1 MILLQ
6 GQNLARHFGST
17 VLFENIQITIQDQER
32 IALVGR
38 NGAGKSTLLKIL
50 AGFEPTDEGKI
61 AKKKDLHIG
70 YLDQYSTVDSDNT
83 IWEEMLSVFEPII
96 KLTKEAEE
104 AAHAL
109 TDETLMQDTLAFE
122 AALKRYDSLQQ
133 EIQEKN
139 AYGYESEIRSVLHG
153 FRFYEEDHQ
162 RPVSQLS
169 GGQKTR
175 LALAK
180 ILLEKN
186 DLLILD
192 EPTNHL
198 DIDTLAW
205 LENYLIAYRGTLL
218 IVSHDRYFLDKVATS
233 VYEISRNRIH
243 YYKGNYSFYLK
254 EKAARLEQEMKQ
266 FEKQQGEIAKLE
278 DYIARNLVRASTT
291 KMAQSRRK
299 RLDKMTR
306 LEKPKGDEKSAR
318 FSFDIEKESGNVVM
332 ILENGAIG
340 YDSTI
345 LSAPIHMDLRKH
357 QAIGIVGPNGIGKS
371 TLLKSINKELPLIK
385 GDIHYGSN
393 LEIGYYDQEQKNLTE
408 NKTVL
413 AEIWDLHPTMN
424 ETAIRSILGSFL
436 FSGEDVE
443 KTIYSLSGGER
454 ARLSLCKLAL
464 EKNNVLMLDEPTN
477 HLDIDSKEVL
487 ENALIEYDGT
497 LLFVSHDRYFINR
510 IATSILEL
518 SEDGSKLY
526 LGDYDYY
533 VEKKQEEA
541 ALAQLLLDEAAA
553 ELATTTQ
560 TDTKKKDYQSNKERA
575 KLERKLSRAIESTE
589 SELEALEVAIEEIET
604 ALTLPEVF
612 GDHEKV
618 QDLHDQLLAQQEKQ
632 DHLLHEWES
641 LTLELENL

>member
-50 AGFEPTDEGKI
+50 ADFEPTDEGKI
-61 AKKKDLHIG
+61 AKKKDLRIG

-345 LSAPIHMDLRKH
+345 LSAPIHLDLRKH

-553 ELATTTQ
+553 ELATTAQ

>member
-6 GQNLARHFGST
+6 GQNLARHFGSA

-109 TDETLMQDTLAFE
+109 TDETLMQDTIAFE

-413 AEIWDLHPTMN
+413 SEIWDLHPTMN

-436 FSGEDVE
+436 FSGEDVD

-575 KLERKLSRAIESTE
+575 KLERKLSRVIESTE